1 MSVVLAFILNTGT
14 SRVVVVLEKFK
25 EREYAKVKAEGK
37 STGCHALGRTGV

>member
-1 MSVVLAFILNTGT
+1 MSVVLAFMLNSGT
-14 SRVVVVLEKFK
+14 SRVVVLEKFK